1 MSDHGEIL
9 ADSLALMNVARAAY
23 GKAPLNDFPSAQPGN
38 AHGCLFHQG
47 LQEIGAEAVPGD
59 VIVFKDKSVA
69 THIAALW
76 GQPLLDDQAVK
87 LPQQMNEVVNLFDS
101 HSLSHYDTQ
110 VIEPT

>member
-47 LQEIGAEAVPGD
+47 LQEIGAEAVPGTHVMFAD
-59 VIVFKDKSVA
+59 TTVA
-69 THIAALW
+69 AKVAALW
-76 GQPLLDDQAVK
+76 GTSTVEGVGVV
-87 LPQQMNEVVNLFDS
+87 LPEPMAQVINAFDS
-101 HSLSHYDTQ
+101 HSVSHYDTQ
-110 VIEPT
+110 VIST